1 MFDTAEWSC
10 GPGSVPSEG
19 QEFLATDRR
28 ASLPRSCVP
37 APPAG
42 PRARMASQT
51 DPAALL
57 GVLGGAATTSE
68 HAVSSSA

>member
-28 ASLPRSCVP
+28 ASLPRSCAP
-37 APPAG
+37 TPPAG
-42 PRARMASQT
+42 SRVRVASQT

-57 GVLGGAATTSE
+57 RVLGGAAATSE
-68 HAVSSSA
+68 HAVPSSA